1 MRHWPGAAALIVRS
15 EKMKRLVA
23 MGLALLAVYGCSGQW
38 TDDPGNWK
46 RAFGSSAPPKD
57 VTIVHSF
64 YRRTSAVPREQD
76 WAFELKIS
84 AAQRKLMFENLN
96 LRHPGERETSAVEL
110 LTKKEA
116 QPSWFLPKPST
127 NYDAWIS
134 AEKAGVY
141 VGAFEDKESGN
152 IFLVGVEL

>member
-1 MRHWPGAAALIVRS
+1 MRP
-15 EKMKRLVA
+15 
-23 MGLALLAVYGCSGQW
+23 LLAFLSTLIAVCGCTGQW

-46 RAFGSSAPPKD
+46 RAFDGSAPPKD

-64 YRRTSAVPREQD
+64 YRRTSSVPREQD
-76 WAFELKIS
+76 WSFELK
-84 AAQRKLMFENLN
+84 APTAERKLMFENLK
-96 LRHPGERETSAVEL
+96 LRRPGEGETGVVEL

-116 QPSWFLPKPST
+116 QPSWFLPKPAT
-127 NYDAWIS
+127 NYDSWIS
-134 AEKAGVY
+134 TKAPGAY